1 MESPPGLPAVTTLL
15 MGAGWAGGE
24 GLVPSRFWEPQSL
37 GVSSPPLS
45 VLALGG
51 NYSDRL
57 KLYSLHSSFKS
68 FSEMSYIMPQ
78 YLSFSHLV
86 AKDFV
91 YLDLVCPC
99 SDDPDLVLLAGTLIS
114 VSEWSM
120 QKLLKWCL
128 KRKQCVS

>member
-1 MESPPGLPAVTTLL
+1 
-15 MGAGWAGGE
+15 MGT
-24 GLVPSRFWEPQSL
+24 
-37 GVSSPPLS
+37 PPLS

-68 FSEMSYIMPQ
+68 FSKMSHIIPQ

-86 AKDFV
+86 VKDFV
-91 YLDLVCPC
+91 YLDPVCPY
-99 SDDPDLVLLAGTLIS
+99 SDDPDLVLLAGTVIS

-120 QKLLKWCL
+120 QKLSK
-128 KRKQCVS
+128 